1 MGFSSWYWAASPN
14 SAVLLCCPP
23 PVPLLLLLDPPAC
36 CCWLP
41 LLELLLLLVEDNCC
55 CLCSLLLL
63 LPCSSSPP
71 PSAGL
76 TCPRLALLVSL
87 GKVCWL
93 ITTSSNLHLEACSQ
107 PPHYQRCPAKGV
119 THRRSQ
125 CHKLKVIDFCPDFQF
140 WGVEFLLRCE
150 QHERLRATEVVSLHG

>member
-41 LLELLLLLVEDNCC
+41 LLELLLLVEDNCC

-63 LPCSSSPP
+63 LPFSSSPP

-87 GKVCWL
+87 GTVCWL

-119 THRRSQ
+119 THRCSQ
-125 CHKLKVIDFCPDFQF
+125 CHKFGKRDIFVRIFNFGGLSFSC
-140 WGVEFLLRCE
+140 GVSSTS
-150 QHERLRATEVVSLHG
+150 A